1 MLIKRLIIVIA
12 SVALTGTFNVMAQS
26 QQPISDEEKAA
37 LAIKLLW
44 SADNAERE
52 RAKADLV
59 KLNERAIP
67 GLMTLLIDLIDNPT
81 TPRFVTGRE
90 EEGKTL
96 WGHPLDSPGITDKIS
111 EVIINSRLE
120 YDIIEIL
127 GDLRAK
133 EAIPIL
139 VEIMEC
145 RMKDN
150 WLRQR
155 MLPEMKALVKIGK
168 PAVPALIKSIEEAEE
183 RATPTGSR
191 NPSIT
196 EAELQVFIRSS
207 IETAQT
213 RAVIVLGEIGVKSAL
228 PVLEKLLEQSND
240 PNKAVADV
248 RYIQEAIKQ
257 IKRSNN

>member
-1 MLIKRLIIVIA
+1 MLIKILIIVVA
-12 SVALTGTFNVMAQS
+12 SVAFSGAFEIPAQS
-26 QQPISDEEKAA
+26 QQPRSDEEKAA

-44 SADNAERE
+44 SADEKEIE
-52 RAKADLV
+52 RAKVDLIQ
-59 KLNERAIP
+59 LNESAIP
-67 GLMTLLIDLIDNPT
+67 GLLTLLRDLIDNPT

-96 WGHPLDSPGITDKIS
+96 WGHPLDSPGITDKIH

-133 EAIPIL
+133 EAIPTL
-139 VEIMEC
+139 VDIMEY
-145 RMKDN
+145 RIKDN

-155 MLPEMKALVKIGK
+155 MLPEMIALVKIGK

-183 RATPTGSR
+183 RATPKGSSG
-191 NPSIT
+191 PGIT

-207 IETAQT
+207 IVTSQT
-213 RAVIVLGEIGVKSAL
+213 RAVIVLGEIGDKSAL

-240 PNKAVADV
+240 PNKAVADA
-248 RYIQEAIKQ
+248 RYIRGAIRQ
-257 IKRSNN
+257 IKSLNN